1 MFIKKI
7 NVEDKKKQED
17 YDYLKRKN
25 LIRAGYKDIVFNDN
39 VYAKNTK
46 GTNNNGIAA
55 TKNMPDIPYL
65 MAKDIYSK
73 RALDEF
79 YVYYNFKF
87 L

>member
-7 NVEDKKKQED
+7 NIEDKKKQED

-25 LIRAGYKDIVFNDN
+25 LIRAGYKDIIFNYY
-39 VYAKNTK
+39 VYSKNAK
-46 GTNNNGIAA
+46 GANNNSIR
-55 TKNMPDIPYL
+55 NMPDIPYL